1 MSDRLI
7 TAKAA
12 LCGRELRRVEDA
24 AVLVR
29 DGKLPRW
36 ERRLSCGRNIPRRRC
51 WTWASGC

>member
-29 DGKLPRW
+29 DGKIAQVGTQAQLRQEYPQA
-36 ERRLSCGRNIPRRRC
+36 EGI
-51 WTWASGC
+51 WASGC